1 MKKRLLSVIM
11 AMLMLIIT
19 AQNVFFM
26 NVFAETIISADAD
39 GVFWIEESDYDTH
52 SNAADGVLSTRVGV
66 NGTAQATADMMSGGD
81 AYWAWWSGAKYSVTY
96 KVNAQK
102 AGTYKLWYRGSDPE
116 GPYHDKSIIKVNGEE
131 VTVTKVVGSDFI
143 ATIDPSGTRKNFAC
157 GWYITEVEIASGKNV
172 ISYEVLE
179 KSSVGQKYA
188 CLFDCMVLAPSTYV
202 WENPTIDTYP
212 AVDGGTGEEPDV
224 PEIPDEPEA
233 ENSFDENGVAK
244 FEESEAELVC
254 NTVESNYVLSLRVGT
269 NGTPQEL
276 VDSMSNG
283 DAHWL
288 KSGGVTYSATYK
300 VNAPEAGTYKLW
312 YRGSDPTGPYHDK
325 SVIKV
330 NGTVT
335 NVTKVVGTDFLA
347 TIDPSGTVKNYACGW
362 FLAEVAL
369 NAGENTI
376 TYEVMEKSTSD
387 PKYSFVFDCMVLAPS
402 TYVWENPT
410 IDTHPAVD
418 DGTGEEPDVPEVPEE
433 PEIPDEP
440 EIPEEPEVESSFDKN
455 GVAKFEESDYDTYSN
470 SADGIL
476 STRVGVNGTAQEL
489 VDSMSGGDAYWA
501 WWSGVKYSATYKVNA
516 PEAGTYKLWYR
527 GSDSTGP
534 YHDKSVVK
542 VNGEVVSVAK
552 VVGTDFVATID
563 PSGTVKN
570 YACGWFLAEVTLDY
584 GENVV
589 SYEVNEKSSG
599 GDKYAFLFDCMVIAP
614 STYDWDNPTIDTLPT
629 LSEDVTTMVSNFKI
643 NGTVEA
649 GQIVTA
655 TASMK
660 RIDGGEGKVN
670 LILAVYDEDNK
681 MIAMDICQKV
691 VADGKENFECSVTI
705 GEEHIGNL
713 HAKAFMWSDFAKVE
727 PIVSG
732 ISTLQ

>member
-202 WENPTIDTYP
+202 WENPTIDT
-212 AVDGGTGEEPDV
+212 
-224 PEIPDEPEA
+224 
-233 ENSFDENGVAK
+233 
-244 FEESEAELVC
+244 
-254 NTVESNYVLSLRVGT
+254 
-269 NGTPQEL
+269 
-276 VDSMSNG
+276 
-283 DAHWL
+283 
-288 KSGGVTYSATYK
+288 
-300 VNAPEAGTYKLW
+300 
-312 YRGSDPTGPYHDK
+312 
-325 SVIKV
+325 
-330 NGTVT
+330 
-335 NVTKVVGTDFLA
+335 
-347 TIDPSGTVKNYACGW
+347 
-362 FLAEVAL
+362 
-369 NAGENTI
+369 
-376 TYEVMEKSTSD
+376 
-387 PKYSFVFDCMVLAPS
+387 
-402 TYVWENPT
+402 
-410 IDTHPAVD
+410 HPAVD

-570 YACGWFLAEVTLDY
+570 YACGWFLAEVALDY